1 MFERVMLVDD
11 NDADLV
17 YTEVVLGASGAAR
30 EVLCFD
36 TAQAA
41 LAHLADASQPAVS
54 LILLDINMPEMD
66 GFAFLAAYATLRE
79 RLPQPAPAPVVMLTS
94 SPEPAD
100 HERAMATPGV
110 CGYLIK
116 PLDAASITR
125 LLAMVPPQG

>member
-17 YTEVVLGASGAAR
+17 YTEVMLSAGGAAR
-30 EVLCFD
+30 EVLGFD

-41 LAHLADASQPAVS
+41 LVRLADLSQPAVS

-66 GFAFLAAYATLRE
+66 GFAFLAAYATLRAT
-79 RLPQPAPAPVVMLTS
+79 LPQPAPVVMLTS

-110 CGYLIK
+110 IGYLIK
-116 PLDAASITR
+116 PLDSAAIAR
-125 LLAMVPPQG
+125 LLAMVAPQG